1 MLTVTTSQ
9 RDSLESAFQTVC
21 ICVHIEASTERYWT
35 TWSSPV
41 VYSGETY
48 TPKAMQVSDV
58 VFDAPKA
65 ASASFSVVDLDGEIR
80 SIWYDEQFSQFDVNV
95 YQLHLQD
102 DGTWLATQSVTW
114 KCSNCQAKRNG
125 LFTVN
130 LTSAGGLR
138 QRAGL
143 ITGSRDIF
151 PFAPLPGS
159 KIRIGATGITVPSGF
174 RAPPP
179 PPGGYVENDS
189 PITMQTGGGGSV
201 GQPASPPIEPMQDNQ
216 EEM

>member
-9 RDSLESAFQTVC
+9 RDSLESAFQRVC
-21 ICVHIEASTERYWT
+21 VCVHIEASTELYWT

-48 TPKAMQVSDV
+48 TPKSMQVSDV
-58 VFDAPKA
+58 VFDAPKSS
-65 ASASFSVVDLDGEIR
+65 SASFSVFDLDGTIR
-80 SIWYDEQFSQFDVNV
+80 TAYYTEQFSQFDVNL

-114 KCSNCQAKRNG
+114 KCSNCRTKRDG

-143 ITGSRDIF
+143 ITGSRDLF

-159 KIRIGATGITVPSGF
+159 KIRIGATGITVPAGF
-174 RAPPP
+174 RGPPP
-179 PPGGYVENDS
+179 APGGHEQSDS
-189 PITMQTGGGGSV
+189 PITMQTGGSGMT
-201 GQPASPPIEPMQDNQ
+201 QPSGPVDTPMQDTQ